1 MSRFKNSTQLLTGL
15 LFTIAL
21 HISCTDSPN
30 VINKNQCVILP
41 VEKGKV
47 INPIKTSGVVEPES
61 EVLIRCSYP
70 STIKKIIKE
79 PGSRV
84 QPGDLILVLDDQQIK
99 LDIENLQDQLSLKKN
114 SLEKNNLAESST
126 KIDLKYTEEVK
137 KLNITSL
144 KSQLSD
150 EEQLV
155 EVGGISPAKIE
166 KTKQEIALAEKELLT
181 LKEKNSIRIKQL
193 RAEEEGLLLGIQI
206 QEKELNEKMAALDQ
220 MNVKSHA
227 SGIVLS
233 IGNKPGEKVS
243 KDQVLVRIS
252 DLSSFKI
259 SGSIDEKL
267 ADFVKT
273 GTQIYAVFEDTTLY
287 GHIGIVSPII
297 ENGKIQFNV
306 HLEQSSH
313 SKLIPHQNIEL
324 WVAKNFKDNAL
335 RIKNIPQFDKS
346 KPEFLYILQDGK
358 AVKTKVSIGYVSP
371 DYIEINEGVKEGDL
385 IVVPSAGY
393 HQFKNLNEVA
403 VKG

>member
-1 MSRFKNSTQLLTGL
+1 MTGL

-21 HISCTDSPN
+21 QISCTDSPN

-79 PGSRV
+79 LGSRV

-324 WVAKNFKDNAL
+324 WVAKNYKDNAL
-335 RIKNIPQFDKS
+335 RIKNIPQFDKG
-346 KPEFLYILQDGK
+346 KPEFLYILQDEK
-358 AVKTKVSIGYVSP
+358 AVKTKVSVGYVSP